1 MASPLRRRTLL
12 VVALLI
18 SAGAWR
24 LALGTRYFGWE
35 ESDYGNLAMVRG
47 VLESGFTHFDMNH
60 LPMYYGLSAAVMG
73 VVGDAVVASR
83 AVSLV
88 AGMLTVALTVVL
100 ADRLA
105 GRQVAWIA
113 GLVCVVQPELALYS
127 ASSLRE
133 PVYAAAVMGCLV
145 ALTRERLAIASA
157 VAAVAFLT
165 RMDAAFTLVP
175 VLALHAMGRPGR
187 VRRLAAALGP
197 IALGI
202 LAWSVYCELV
212 HGTWQFWGHSVS
224 VNIETGGSEL
234 EVGESSWLTG
244 GFKVALALLV
254 QVLPSRLGWAL
265 AIGAVVAMLS
275 LPWRRHDA
283 RRTVGVAALALLG
296 FWLAIGF
303 TAQHEPGHN
312 LYWKWLHGV
321 LPPLIVLGAL
331 GLVRLLDQVRQIAGW
346 PFAALLGV
354 AAVGQTS
361 WAFLQET
368 RRQVELSEE
377 LYKPQL
383 ELAQWIESEIDESVP
398 LLVDNIPGCW
408 IDRRDHGREL
418 HTWYDVPV
426 EPGSRG
432 EFADWLRE
440 NHIGYVLWFAEE
452 WTQAP
457 IVAPWLS
464 EVKAHHLGS
473 VVLVPLREEP
483 SYGWV
488 FYRVEEVDGV

>member
-1 MASPLRRRTLL
+1 MA
-12 VVALLI
+12 ALLAV
-18 SAGAWR
+18 AGAWR
-24 LALGTRYFGWE
+24 LALGTRYYGWE

-47 VLESGFTHFDMNH
+47 VLESGFTHYDMNH

-73 VVGDAVVASR
+73 VIGDAEIASR

-105 GRQVAWIA
+105 GRSVAWVA
-113 GLVCVVQPELALYS
+113 GIVCVVQPELALYA

-145 ALTRERLAIASA
+145 SLTRERLALASLLA
-157 VAAVAFLT
+157 GVAFLT
-165 RMDAAFTLVP
+165 RMDAAFTLGP
-175 VLALHAMGRPGR
+175 VLLLHALGREGR
-187 VRRLAAALGP
+187 WRRVGSALGP
-197 IALGI
+197 
-202 LAWSVYCELV
+202 LAFGVVLWAAYCEVV
-212 HGTWQFWGHSVS
+212 HGTWQFWGHSVA

-234 EVGESSWLTG
+234 EPGQGSWVGDG
-244 GFKVALALLV
+244 VRVVLALLV
-254 QVLPSRLGWAL
+254 QVLPSRTGWAL
-265 AIGAVVAMLS
+265 ALGAAVALIS
-275 LPWRRHDA
+275 TPWRRHDA
-283 RRTVGVAALALLG
+283 RRTVAVASLLLLG

-303 TAQHEPGHN
+303 TAQHDPGHN

-321 LPPLIVLGAL
+321 LPPLIVLGSV
-331 GLVRLLDQVRQIAGW
+331 GLLRLLDQARQVGGW
-346 PFAALLGV
+346 PLAGLLAV

-361 WAFLQET
+361 VAYAKET
-368 RRQVELSEE
+368 QRQVRLSAT

-383 ELAQWIESEIDESVP
+383 ELARWIETDIDESVP

-408 IDRRDHGREL
+408 LDRQDHGREL

-426 EPGSRG
+426 EPGSQG
-432 EFADWLRE
+432 EFASWLSA
-440 NHIGYVLWFAEE
+440 NHIGYVLWFREE

-457 IVAPWLS
+457 VVAPWLG

-473 VVLVPLREEP
+473 VILVPLREE
-483 SYGWV
+483 SEYGWV
-488 FYRVEEVDGV
+488 FYRVEEVDGA